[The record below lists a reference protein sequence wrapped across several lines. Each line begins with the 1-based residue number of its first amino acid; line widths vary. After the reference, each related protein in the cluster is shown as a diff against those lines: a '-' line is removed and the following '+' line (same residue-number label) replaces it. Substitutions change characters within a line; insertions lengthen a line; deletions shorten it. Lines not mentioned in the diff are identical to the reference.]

1 MKTKNN
7 KREGA
12 IESRQLENEK
22 NKKKSQCKAPFRAGN
37 EKKSPQQKK
46 RIRKNLKER
55 RLLEQAGAG
64 RHSPD

>member
-46 RIRKNLKER
+46 
-55 RLLEQAGAG
+55 G
-64 RHSPD
+64 